1 MTGSTAERL
10 RSSRLIYGF
19 TRLAQLDGPLVD
31 VRGEFLMLWG
41 LTLFYSGIVSIA
53 ADQTAETLEGI

>member
-1 MTGSTAERL
+1 MPKCRLPSTSA
-10 RSSRLIYGF
+10 INGF
-19 TRLAQLDGPLVD
+19 TRLAQLGGPLVD

-53 ADQTAETLEGI
+53 ADQTAETREGI

>member
-1 MTGSTAERL
+1 LLVPSTSA
-10 RSSRLIYGF
+10 INGF

>member
-1 MTGSTAERL
+1 LLVPSTSA
-10 RSSRLIYGF
+10 INGF
-19 TRLAQLDGPLVD
+19 TRLAQLGGPLVD

-53 ADQTAETLEGI
+53 ADQTAETREGI